1 MLMLGTVL
9 MNLTRMATWLKTRF
23 NAMILTPLLQLWTTG
38 VSAINQAIQSVK
50 TTLLAW
56 TKQNKEQLLAQ
67 SHLLLVSLMK
77 VGSILVILTVGLI
90 GLLAH
95 LIVNLY
101 HLLVS
106 KLLKK
111 GQ

>member
-1 MLMLGTVL
+1 MLGTVTTHL
-9 MNLTRMATWLKTRF
+9 MKMATWLKTRWSALVS
-23 NAMILTPLLQLWTTG
+23 NHQLPLWTTG
-38 VSAINQAIQSVK
+38 VSRINQTILSVK

-101 HLLVS
+101 QQLVS
-106 KLLKK
+106 NLFRK
-111 GQ
+111 GL